1 MTALLHTTVMQSR
14 HSALLSHDLQTPP
27 SMLAMNSPTPLDE
40 STIATLVDRFYEKV
54 RRDPD
59 IGPVFNAAVHDWDEH
74 KRLLTSFWASVALR
88 ASSYRGN
95 PMAAHRSHPI
105 RTEHFDRWLALWR
118 ETCAE
123 ELDEAH
129 AAQMLEYA
137 QRIGQSLKLGLGLR
151 PQARPFCVPVVG
163 INR

>member
-1 MTALLHTTVMQSR
+1 MN
-14 HSALLSHDLQTPP
+14 PP
-27 SMLAMNSPTPLDE
+27 DVFDE
-40 STIATLVDRFYEKV
+40 SAIAALVDRFYEKV
-54 RRDPD
+54 RRDREL
-59 IGPVFNAAVHDWDEH
+59 GPIFNAAVHDWDEH
-74 KRLLTSFWASVALR
+74 KRLLTTFWSSVALR

-105 RTEHFDRWLALWR
+105 RAEHFDHWLALWR

-123 ELDEAH
+123 ELDETH

-151 PQARPFCVPVVG
+151 PLARPLDMPIVG
-163 INR
+163 ISH